1 MEFFKVNTKIQFMRQ
16 RKGAAIFSAIIFIAS
31 IVALITQGLTLGLDF
46 TGGTQVSVTYAQA
59 PNVEQVRS
67 GLAASGFKNAIVQP
81 YSRTELSIRL
91 APQKG
96 LTSEQLQ
103 QQLSAALPGATIG
116 SSEFIGPQ
124 VSKTLLTNGI
134 LAVLVAL
141 ISTMA
146 YIAFRFEYR
155 FALAAAVALIHDPI
169 LILGIFSFFH
179 LEFDMIVLTALLTV
193 IGYSLN
199 DTIVV
204 YDRVR
209 ENFRKVRKSTPL
221 EIMDLSINQ
230 TLSRTIMTSG
240 LTLLVV
246 LSLLFFGGQML
257 HGFAL
262 AMSIGIII
270 GTYSSIY
277 VAGSLAV
284 ALGLDR
290 KHLQIPPKRLEDQL
304 P

>member
-1 MEFFKVNTKIQFMRQ
+1 M
-16 RKGAAIFSAIIFIAS
+16 
-31 IVALITQGLTLGLDF
+31 
-46 TGGTQVSVTYAQA
+46 
-59 PNVEQVRS
+59 
-67 GLAASGFKNAIVQP
+67 
-81 YSRTELSIRL
+81 
-91 APQKG
+91 
-96 LTSEQLQ
+96 
-103 QQLSAALPGATIG
+103 
-116 SSEFIGPQ
+116 
-124 VSKTLLTNGI
+124 
-134 LAVLVAL
+134 
-141 ISTMA
+141 
-146 YIAFRFEYR
+146 
-155 FALAAAVALIHDPI
+155 ALIHDPV
-169 LILGIFSFFH
+169 LILGMFSFFH

-209 ENFRKVRKSTPL
+209 ENFRKVRKGTPL

-246 LSLLFFGGQML
+246 LALLFFGGPMI

-262 AMSIGIII
+262 AMTIGIVI

-290 KHLQIPPKRLEDQL
+290 QHLIPPPKQTQDEI
-304 P
+304 